1 MMLQVKQVNKSFGG
15 VRAVDNCSFSVK
27 RGKITALIGPN
38 GSGKS
43 TIFNLINNILSLDLG
58 RILFDGQDIT
68 NLAPYKIASKGISR
82 MYQQTRLAK
91 NLKVYENLAL
101 AVQENQNIWTALFK
115 RAKSHDKDVRNALQL
130 VGMRAIHDKLA
141 GELSYGQQRLI
152 ELARTI
158 INNQQLL
165 LLDEPVAGVNP
176 TIRKR
181 ISIILK
187 KLRSEGRTI
196 LLIEHDMN
204 FVMKLADEIVVMD
217 EGRVIAKG
225 KPELIRKNKKVI
237 DAYLG

>member
-1 MMLQVKQVNKSFGG
+1 MLQVKQVNKSFGG

-204 FVMKLADEIVVMD
+204 FVMELADEIVVMD

-225 KPELIRKNKKVI
+225 KPERIRKNKKVI

>member
-204 FVMKLADEIVVMD
+204 FVMELADEIVVMD